1 MQTRPSGFLSFSDP
15 LDFSNQPE
23 AAPMTKIREDCK
35 TLSPNSPEK
44 ICAWTVNGLIDAKL
58 ARKLLLFSP
67 MNIDTR

>member
-1 MQTRPSGFLSFSDP
+1 
-15 LDFSNQPE
+15 
-23 AAPMTKIREDCK
+23 MTKIREDCK